1 MKVMQFNHEPVLS
14 KETIEALNI
23 KENGIYVDCTVGG
36 AGHSIEI
43 LKNMGP
49 NGRLVAIDQ
58 DQDALIHATEVLK
71 EYRNRVFFI
80 KCNYAYLGKILD
92 ELGID
97 LVDGVL
103 MDIGVSSYQLDEWKR
118 GFSYHQNAELDMR
131 MNQDSDFTAKDII
144 NTYSK
149 EDLEN
154 IFWNYGEEKWGM
166 RIAEFIVN
174 ARKEKEIVT
183 TYDLVEIIK
192 KAIPKKVRMEGKHP
206 AKKIFQALRIEVNKE
221 LDVLETGIHSAVDRL
236 KKGGRLAIITFHSL
250 EDRIVKSNFK
260 DLSKGCSCPPELPI
274 CVCNKKEQVK
284 VINKKPIVASEEEI
298 KSNNRSRSAKLRVC
312 EKL

>member
-1 MKVMQFNHEPVLS
+1 MEFNHEPVLL
-14 KETIEALNI
+14 KETIDALNI

-43 LKNMGP
+43 LRHMGP
-49 NGRLVAIDQ
+49 NGKLVAIDQ

-71 EYRNRVFFI
+71 EYKNRVFFI

-97 LVDGVL
+97 FVDGVL
-103 MDIGVSSYQLDEWKR
+103 MDIGVSSYQLDEGER
-118 GFSYHQNAELDMR
+118 GFSYHQDAELDMR
-131 MNQDSDFTAKDII
+131 MNQDSEFTARDIV

-174 ARKEKEIVT
+174 ERQEKEIIT
-183 TYDLVEIIK
+183 TFDLVDVIK

-284 VINKKPIVASEEEI
+284 VINKKPIVASEDEL

>member
-103 MDIGVSSYQLDEWKR
+103 MDIGVSSYQLDEGKR